1 MELVPVKYERHIFVC
16 VNDRD
21 EGDAC
26 FKRGSEGIVKALR
39 DHVNKNGLFN
49 KYNVSKSRCLGH
61 CAHGPTI
68 AIYPDGLIFRKVSID
83 DTKEIIEK
91 FLPV

>member
-1 MELVPVKYERHIFVC
+1 MELVPTKYERHIFIC

-21 EGDAC
+21 EGDCCA
-26 FKRGSEGIVKALR
+26 KKGAEDIVKALR
-39 DHVNKNGLFN
+39 DYVNKNGLFN
-49 KYNVSKSRCLGH
+49 KYNITRSKCLGH

-68 AIYPDGLIFRKVSID
+68 AIYPEGFIFRKVSID
-83 DTKEIIEK
+83 DTKKIIEK